1 MVVLTANEV
10 RQALFMRINQAQV
23 HHDLLVALRD
33 STATPD
39 NLVKFNRNLRFFA
52 GVESALY
59 NSTVVLLYSLYESR
73 KDTVN
78 FHQLL
83 RLSAEAFSDTE
94 LTEYQDRI
102 KGIKPTWMRVGIIRN
117 ELVGHQTLE
126 RDRAAAELKA
136 DLKFS
141 DVDALLAHAKKLLF
155 DISSRHFDTHVD
167 YMGDSRDAV
176 SNLLS
181 RVAL

>member
-1 MVVLTANEV
+1 MTALTANEI

-33 STATPD
+33 STGDPD
-39 NLVKFNRNLRFFA
+39 SLIKFNRNLRFFA

-59 NSTVVLLYSLYESR
+59 NSTVVLLYALYETR
-73 KDTVN
+73 TDTVN
-78 FHQLL
+78 FRQLL
-83 RLSAEAFSDTE
+83 ALAGTIIPADALDEYRKRLE
-94 LTEYQDRI
+94 Q
-102 KGIKPTWMRVGIIRN
+102 IKPTWVGVCTIRN

-126 RDRAAAELKA
+126 HDRAAVELKA
-136 DLKFS
+136 TLSFA
-141 DVDALLAHAKKLLF
+141 DVDALLAHAKQLLF

-167 YMGDSRDAV
+167 YMENSRDAV
-176 SNLLS
+176 DKLLS